1 VLNPFGKR
9 RSSVIHGGR
18 LIGNYLLHYAC
29 LFNRAGLKYTVLTM
43 KLMSH
48 FFRLH
53 ALIAICL
60 ISLLLSACNLQQ
72 QGDPTPT
79 LDVTSQPQQETLQPT
94 QSESLPTLRPTPT
107 SLPLASLVAVTPQP
121 GIPTAIPLGAGTAG
135 TPSNALTPTLNAA
148 EADQRYEMTVRDNKT
163 IGVNYVVTLI
173 TGTVSMT
180 LQGPDGVVWQ
190 KTLTVSE
197 TSRAEV
203 PIKQGGIYEIL
214 VQIENFDGNYSV
226 SWD

>member
-1 VLNPFGKR
+1 MM
-9 RSSVIHGGR
+9 R
-18 LIGNYLLHYAC
+18 LLRLS
-29 LFNRAGLKYTVLTM
+29 LP
-43 KLMSH
+43 S
-48 FFRLH
+48 FFIL
-53 ALIAICL
+53 
-60 ISLLLSACNLQQ
+60 LLLSACNLQQ

-79 LDVTSQPQQETLQPT
+79 LDVTSQPQQEATLQPT
-94 QSESLPTLRPTPT
+94 LPETLPTLRPTPT
-107 SLPLASLVAVTPQP
+107 SLPLASLVAVTLQP
-121 GIPTAIPLGAGTAG
+121 GIPTAIPLGAS

-148 EADQRYEMTVRDNKT
+148 EADQRYELTVRDNKT

-180 LQGPDGVVWQ
+180 LQGPDGLVWQ

-203 PIKQGGIYEIL
+203 AITQGGIYEIL

>member
-1 VLNPFGKR
+1 
-9 RSSVIHGGR
+9 
-18 LIGNYLLHYAC
+18 
-29 LFNRAGLKYTVLTM
+29 M
-43 KLMSH
+43 KLMSR

-53 ALIAICL
+53 TLIAPL
-60 ISLLLSACNLQQ
+60 FISTVLSACNLQQ
-72 QGDPTPT
+72 QGDPTPLVSIT
-79 LDVTSQPQQETLQPT
+79 IHPQQATPT
-94 QSESLPTLRPTPT
+94 QALNPLLPTLLPTPT
-107 SLPLASLVAVTPQP
+107 SLPLASLVAVSPQP
-121 GIPTAIPLGAGTAG
+121 GIPTAIPLGVG
-135 TPSNALTPTLNAA
+135 TPNNALTSTLNAA
-148 EADQRYEMTVRDNKT
+148 EADQHYELTVRDNKT
-163 IGVNYVVTLI
+163 IGVNYIVTLV